1 MAAIRLTLFG
11 LLAMTA
17 VMVTACSDKKTE
29 PVAQQQKE
37 LPSPP
42 QETVTDYSDWQQVV
56 AKASG
61 QTVYWNAW
69 GGSDQINR
77 YIGWVG
83 EQLTSRYNI
92 QLKHVKVD
100 DIALSIN
107 RVLAEF
113 SAGKHSTGGSVD
125 LMWINGENFR
135 SMKEHKLLFGPFTHH
150 LPHYTLVDT
159 VNKPTTLFD
168 FGTPVDGLESA
179 WGMAQLVFIY
189 DSARITQPPK
199 NIVEMLEHGRNNP
212 GRIAYPKP
220 PNYLGTTFL
229 KQALYH
235 FVDDQKV
242 LQNPVSEADF
252 DAVTADLWSFLDEF
266 HKYAWNTAHSFP
278 KSGPDQTRLLNDNE
292 IDFSLAFNP
301 AEASANILE
310 GLLQES
316 ARTFVFDNGSI
327 GNTHFVAIPI
337 NANAKEAAMVAANF
351 LLSPEA
357 QIRKQDPQY
366 FGDFTVLDVDRLPND
381 DQQAFRDLPLGVA
394 TLPLNELGFILP
406 EPHSSWVQALENAW
420 NQRYL
425 Q

>member
-1 MAAIRLTLFG
+1 M
-11 LLAMTA
+11 
-17 VMVTACSDKKTE
+17 KKKAE
-29 PVAQQQKE
+29 VAAQQHNE
-37 LPSPP
+37 APSST
-42 QETVTDYSDWQQVV
+42 QETATDYSNWQQVV
-56 AKASG
+56 TRASG

-83 EQLTSRYNI
+83 DQLTSRYNI
-92 QLKHVKVD
+92 HLKQVKID

-113 SAGKHSTGGSVD
+113 SAGKQAKGGSVD

-135 SMKEHKLLFGPFTHH
+135 SMKEHKLLFGPFTDY
-150 LPHYTLVDT
+150 LPNYALVDT

-168 FGTPVDGLESA
+168 FGTPVDGLESP

-189 DSARITQPPK
+189 DSARITHPPK
-199 NIVEMLEHGRNNP
+199 NIVEMLEYGRNNP

-235 FVDDQKV
+235 FVDNQNA
-242 LQNPVSEADF
+242 LQRPVSESDF
-252 DAVTADLWSFLDEF
+252 DSMTTDLWSFLDEF
-266 HKYAWNTAHSFP
+266 HRHAWNTAHSFP

-292 IDFSLAFNP
+292 IDFSLAFSP

-310 GLLQES
+310 GLLPES
-316 ARTFVFDNGSI
+316 ARTFVFDNGSV

-337 NANAKEAAMVAANF
+337 NSSAKEAAMVAANF

-357 QIRKQDPQY
+357 QIRKQNPQY
-366 FGDFTVLDVDRLPND
+366 FGDFTVLDVNRLSND
-381 DQQAFRDLPLGVA
+381 DQQTFRDLPLGVA
-394 TLPLNELGFILP
+394 TLPLNELGLILP
-406 EPHSSWVQALENAW
+406 EPHSSWVQALESAW